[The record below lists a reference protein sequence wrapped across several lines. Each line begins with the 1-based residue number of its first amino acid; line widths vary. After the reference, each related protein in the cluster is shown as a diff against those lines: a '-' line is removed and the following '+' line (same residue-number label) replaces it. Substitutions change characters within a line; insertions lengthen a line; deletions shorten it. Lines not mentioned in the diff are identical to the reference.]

1 MNDWN
6 EKLEYSLSAQQQF
19 DISLLKMHLPHC
31 TGIRK
36 TTIEQDKK
44 GVDYI
49 ATLKGGA
56 EILID
61 AKTRTPGSKQYWKN
75 GEAELALETWSVVN
89 KKLGWTLSDKTNV
102 DYILFT
108 FAPTEWDK
116 YYFFPFQ
123 LLRKAFIANGKQWA
137 EKYSRKVQFT
147 RSYNG
152 CWQSE
157 AIFVPASVVVQAVSD
172 TLRGDMPKRNFIEKY
187 IGEELEVNHPLLR
200 AILGS
205 PGYSVIGNK
214 MYFMGT
220 FLYELHK

>member
-6 EKLEYSLSAQQQF
+6 EKFEYSLSAQQAF
-19 DISLLKMHLPHC
+19 DVSLLKIHLPHC
-31 TGIRK
+31 TDIRK
-36 TTIEQDKK
+36 TDTEQDKK

-56 EILID
+56 EVLID
-61 AKTRTPGSKQYWKN
+61 AKTRTPGSKKYWKN
-75 GEAELALETWSVVN
+75 GEAELALETWSVVD
-89 KKLGWTLSDKTNV
+89 KKLGWTLNDKTEV
-102 DYILFT
+102 DYILYT
-108 FAPTEWDK
+108 FSPAEWDK

-123 LLRKAFIANGKQWA
+123 LLRKAFISNGKQWQSVYG
-137 EKYSRKVQFT
+137 KKIQYT
-147 RSYNG
+147 RSNTVSW
-152 CWQSE
+152 CSE
-157 AIFVPASVVVQAVSD
+157 AIFVPASVVVRAVSD
-172 TLRGDMPKRNFIEKY
+172 TLHGDMPKRNFIEKY
-187 IGEELEVNHPLLR
+187 IGEELEINHPLLR